1 MTHSRNDNGL
11 KLFFFKGCSKSFQLD
26 HLRRVNAKI
35 RDEKDSNQT
44 VIVRRNSSD
53 DVGERLDA
61 FRNVGLRNDAV
72 NSVTFLDDVE
82 VDDDAIDLDVEVDA
96 EVFAVLGNSRS
107 GVDVIKLFFARNL
120 RIFVIS

>member
-1 MTHSRNDNGL
+1 M
-11 KLFFFKGCSKSFQLD
+11 
-26 HLRRVNAKI
+26 NAKI

-96 EVFAVLGNSRS
+96 EVFAVLGNSRP
-107 GVDVIKLFFARNL
+107 GVDVIKLFFVRNL